1 MLRGYQSQAIN
12 ERHGNIRVFHL
23 LPIPSLFLEFP
34 PYVDLTIC
42 LDLGRV
48 CKPFLSRSLF
58 LKVPFDERDFDLSGE
73 ITLFEAMQSTTLF
86 FLFPCAHTHTCTSDA
101 VRTFFCYSC
110 VNFEI
115 VTICGGSV
123 WLHFHILGEP
133 LSNGYMQNG
142 FQLKWA

>member
-12 ERHGNIRVFHL
+12 ERHGYIRVFHL
-23 LPIPSLFLEFP
+23 VLPIPSLFLEFP

-86 FLFPCAHTHTCTSDA
+86 FLFPFAHTHTHAGCSSDILLLFMCEFFPRLSPFVGGQCAQCTLP
-101 VRTFFCYSC
+101 
-110 VNFEI
+110 
-115 VTICGGSV
+115 SV
-123 WLHFHILGEP
+123 ASLAYFG
-133 LSNGYMQNG
+133 
-142 FQLKWA
+142 